1 MFFIYININAIND
14 LQTYTQDTNIKFKVR
29 ESLPVVVKTKKYN
42 EKINENLKEIQLSK
56 TN

>member
-14 LQTYTQDTNIKFKVR
+14 LQTYTQNTNIKFKVR

-42 EKINENLKEIQLSK
+42 EKINENIMEIQLSK